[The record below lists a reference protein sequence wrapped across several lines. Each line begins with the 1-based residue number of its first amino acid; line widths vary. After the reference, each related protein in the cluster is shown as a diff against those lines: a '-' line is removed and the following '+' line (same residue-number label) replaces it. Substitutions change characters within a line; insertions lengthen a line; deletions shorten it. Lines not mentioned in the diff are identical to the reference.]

1 MTNKST
7 NINDKGKTC
16 VCSWTCAGVC
26 FPSSQISTWRPTNI
40 SERIRFS
47 EKLHSCLSC
56 VTPQQTWF
64 FCQHSTNLWQEIA
77 TFHILCAAI
86 WNWIWSLSNVLVPHK
101 AKCGTDILCVASP
114 LRSRGCLRN
123 SPLIFETAVWFKG
136 LSEMSFVIL
145 ESALPL
151 GAVHYVIT

>member
-40 SERIRFS
+40 SERMRFS

-114 LRSRGCLRN
+114 LRSRGCLAEQSSYVWN
-123 SPLIFETAVWFKG
+123 GTKGSHPLRKVQFFLTLFKRG
-136 LSEMSFVIL
+136 VVRM
-145 ESALPL
+145 
-151 GAVHYVIT
+151 